1 MARGRGGGDG
11 GLRREEGGEEC
22 WRAYRGIGHSWFLIE
37 SPPYYTVRT
46 CVHTNTH
53 THTYF
58 YSAISQLMAQRN

>member
-1 MARGRGGGDG
+1 MGVRHERRGGG
-11 GLRREEGGEEC
+11 GEER

-37 SPPYYTVRT
+37 SPPLPHRVYV
-46 CVHTNTH
+46 CAHKH